1 MHVAVLTP
9 PVEYTYIPTG
19 VKVAIL
25 SEHDNGEYKMCRSIT
40 TGKVFYAHSTQI
52 KAEEVKEEP
61 APKKTRQRR
70 GRQVAKPEVN
80 VQQAFAR
87 VNINAATPEMLT
99 QTLKGI
105 GMTTAQEIKDLQ
117 RSMPGE
123 RFSKLDQL
131 KSISKVDW
139 DAVLDDTVYVE

>member
-1 MHVAVLTP
+1 M
-9 PVEYTYIPTG
+9 EYTYIPTG
-19 VKVAIL
+19 VKITIL

-40 TGKVFYAHSTQI
+40 TGKVFYAHENQV
-52 KAEEVKEEP
+52 KAEEIKEEES
-61 APKKTRQRR
+61 PKKPRQRR
-70 GRQVAKPEVN
+70 GRQIAKPEVA
-80 VQQAFAR
+80 VQQAFSR

-105 GMTTAQEIKDLQ
+105 GLKTAQEIKDLQ
-117 RSMPGE
+117 RSMQGE

>member
-1 MHVAVLTP
+1 M
-9 PVEYTYIPTG
+9 EYTYIPTG
-19 VKVAIL
+19 VKITIL

-40 TGKVFYAHSTQI
+40 TGKVFYAHENQV
-52 KAEEVKEEP
+52 KAEEIKEEES
-61 APKKTRQRR
+61 PKKPRQRR
-70 GRQVAKPEVN
+70 GRQIAKPEVA
-80 VQQAFAR
+80 VQQAFSR

-105 GMTTAQEIKDLQ
+105 GMKTAQEIKDLQ
-117 RSMPGE
+117 RSMQGE

>member
-1 MHVAVLTP
+1 MAVLTP
-9 PVEYTYIPTG
+9 PMEHTYIPTG
-19 VKVAIL
+19 VKVTIL

-40 TGKVFYAHSTQI
+40 TGKVFYAHANQI
-52 KAEEVKEEP
+52 KAEEVKEEEP
-61 APKKTRQRR
+61 VKKPRQRR
-70 GRQVAKPEVN
+70 GRQVAKPDIA

-87 VNINAATPEMLT
+87 ININAATPEMLT

-105 GMTTAQEIKDLQ
+105 GMKTAQEIKDLQ

-139 DAVLDDTVYVE
+139 DAGLDDTVYVE